1 MIVRCRLMRDGSQ
14 FIGLADVD
22 YSAGCRDSYVQGET
36 VEPHSLGACLRRASR
51 IRRLGRL

>member
-1 MIVRCRLMRDGSQ
+1 MRDGSQ